1 MIKDPFAYSTQNK
14 LRFASPRGDLTA
26 EDLFDLPLTSARGIS
41 LDSISTTV
49 LEEKAATPR
58 KSLVVKETTTNID
71 ADVKIAIIE
80 YIVAYKQE
88 LASAKE
94 GLKAK
99 QARILK
105 VEEALL
111 AKDEKALTKASKKEL
126 EAELA
131 ELRS

>member
-1 MIKDPFAYSTQNK
+1 MIKDPFAYSAQHK
-14 LRFASPRGDLTA
+14 LRFASPRGELTD
-26 EDLFDLPLTSARGIS
+26 EDLFDLPLTSTRGIS

-49 LEEKAATPR
+49 LEEQAAAPR
-58 KSLVVKETTTNID
+58 KSLVIKETTTNVA
-71 ADVKIAIIE
+71 ADVKVAIIE
-80 YIVAYKQE
+80 YVVAYKQE

-99 QARILK
+99 QARIAK

-111 AKDEKALTKASKKEL
+111 AKDEKALTKASRKEL

-131 ELRS
+131 ELKS

>member
-1 MIKDPFAYSTQNK
+1 MTKNPFAYAAQNK

-49 LEEKAATPR
+49 LEEQAATPR
-58 KSLVVKETTTNID
+58 KSLVVKETTTNVA
-71 ADVKIAIIE
+71 ADVKVAIIE
-80 YIVAYKQE
+80 HIVAYKQE
-88 LASAKE
+88 LAVAKE

-99 QARILK
+99 QARIAK
-105 VEEALL
+105 IEEALL
-111 AKDEKALTKASKKEL
+111 AKDDKALTKASKKDL

-131 ELRS
+131 ALRS